1 MVQVRVVALAVDS
14 RSLPVVLLKP
24 ILDEPGS
31 GNILPIWIGTQEATS
46 ILIATEGATA
56 RRPLTHDLMKSL
68 LEAVQADLERVDI
81 TRIEEGTFYAE
92 MTLKTRDGPLVL
104 DARPSDAIALAAR
117 VDAPIWVSDDLLETA
132 GVPDET
138 EVPPSPGVESELD
151 EFKRFLD
158 EVDPEDF
165 QG

>member
-92 MTLKTRDGPLVL
+92 MTLQTRDGRLML

-158 EVDPEDF
+158 DVDPEDF

>member
-92 MTLKTRDGPLVL
+92 MTLQTRDGRLIL

-132 GVPDET
+132 GVPDAT

>member
-46 ILIATEGATA
+46 IFIATEGATA

-92 MTLKTRDGPLVL
+92 MTLQTRDGRLVL

-132 GVPDET
+132 GVSDET

-158 EVDPEDF
+158 DVDPEDF

>member
-1 MVQVRVVALAVDS
+1 MVQVRIVALAVDS

-92 MTLKTRDGPLVL
+92 MTLQTRDGRLVL

-151 EFKRFLD
+151 EFKRFLN

>member
-92 MTLKTRDGPLVL
+92 MTLQTRDGRLVL

>member
-1 MVQVRVVALAVDS
+1 MIQVRVVALAVDS

-92 MTLKTRDGPLVL
+92 MTLQTRDGRLVL

-138 EVPPSPGVESELD
+138 EVPPSQGVESELD

-158 EVDPEDF
+158 KVDPEDF

>member
-1 MVQVRVVALAVDS
+1 MVQVRIVALAVDS

-138 EVPPSPGVESELD
+138 EVPPSPGEESQLD

>member
-68 LEAVQADLERVDI
+68 LEAVQADLDRVDI

-92 MTLKTRDGPLVL
+92 MTLQTRDGRLVL
-104 DARPSDAIALAAR
+104 DARPSDAIALAVR

-132 GVPDET
+132 GVPDAT
-138 EVPPSPGVESELD
+138 EMPASPGVESELD

>member
-92 MTLKTRDGPLVL
+92 LTLQTRDGRLML

-117 VDAPIWVSDDLLETA
+117 FDAPIWVSDDLLETA
-132 GVPDET
+132 GVPDAT